1 MPESLE
7 VFIMSSRIFET
18 GKFLMMNKTGYV
30 SDPFY
35 LRHETEPH
43 PENPGRL
50 TAIQNRLESSEFY
63 NNLIAIQ
70 PRKATPEQIAMVH
83 DVGYVSSVEQNCLN
97 EVRHL
102 DADTVISADS
112 YEAALLSAGAGLK
125 AVDQIIDGKI
135 QNAFCAVRPPGH
147 HAEQDRAMGFCL
159 FNNVGIAARYA
170 QKTKGLNKIFIF
182 DWDVHHGNGTQHS
195 FYNDPSIYYGSTH
208 QYPFYPG
215 TGAEGETGTG
225 DGLGTTLNL
234 PMDAYSDDDDYLS
247 AVEHILIPE
256 IQRYKP
262 DLIIIS
268 AGFDAHKNDPLAQI
282 ELTTDGFGKMTEL
295 LMGVAGDVCQ
305 GRLLSML
312 EGGYD
317 YDALSDSV
325 RLHMQ
330 TLLTFDPVS

>member
-1 MPESLE
+1 
-7 VFIMSSRIFET
+7 
-18 GKFLMMNKTGYV
+18 MNKTGYV

-50 TAIQNRLESSEFY
+50 TAIQDRLKSSEFY
-63 NNLIAIQ
+63 SNLIPIQ
-70 PRKATPEQIAMVH
+70 PHKATAEQISMVH
-83 DVGYVSSVEQNCLN
+83 NIGYVESVKQSCADQ
-97 EVRHL
+97 VRNL
-102 DADTVISADS
+102 DADTVISSDS
-112 YEAALLSAGAGLK
+112 YDAALLSAGAGIK
-125 AVDQIIDGKI
+125 AIDQLIDGGI
-135 QNAFCAVRPPGH
+135 HNAFCAVRPPGH
-147 HAEQDRAMGFCL
+147 HAEQDHAMGFCL

-170 QKTKGLNKIFIF
+170 QKVKGLNKVFIF

-195 FYNDPSIYYGSTH
+195 FYNDSSIYYSSAH

-215 TGAEGETGTG
+215 TGAGEETGTG

-234 PMDAYSDDDDYLS
+234 PMDAYSEDEDYLS
-247 AVEHILIPE
+247 AVKNKLIPE

-268 AGFDAHKNDPLAQI
+268 AGFDAHINDPLAQI
-282 ELTTDGFGKMTEL
+282 QLTTDCFGKMTEL
-295 LMGVAGDVCQ
+295 LMSVAGDVCD

-325 RLHMQ
+325 RLHIQ
-330 TLLTFDPVS
+330 TLLNPDSKS

>member
-1 MPESLE
+1 
-7 VFIMSSRIFET
+7 
-18 GKFLMMNKTGYV
+18 MNKTGYA

-63 NNLIAIQ
+63 NNLIPIQ
-70 PRKATPEQIAMVH
+70 PRKATAKEISRVH
-83 DVGYVSSVEQNCLN
+83 DSGYVASVEKSCADG
-97 EVRHL
+97 VRNL
-102 DADTVISADS
+102 DADTVISSDS
-112 YEAALLSAGAGLK
+112 YDAALLSAGAGMN
-125 AVDQIIDGKI
+125 AIDQLIDGNI
-135 QNAFCAVRPPGH
+135 HNAFCAVRPPGH
-147 HAEQDRAMGFCL
+147 HAEQDHAMGFCL
-159 FNNVGIAARYA
+159 FNNVAIAARYA

-182 DWDVHHGNGTQHS
+182 DWDVHHGNGSQHS
-195 FYNDPSIYYGSTH
+195 FYSDPSIYYSSTH

-215 TGAEGETGTG
+215 TGAKEETGTG

-247 AVEHILIPE
+247 AVENKLIPE
-256 IQRYKP
+256 IQHYKP

-268 AGFDAHKNDPLAQI
+268 AGFDAHQNDPLAQI
-282 ELTTDGFGKMTEL
+282 QLTTDCFGKMTEL
-295 LMGVAGDVCQ
+295 LMGTARDVCD

-330 TLLTFDPVS
+330 TLLTFEPAS

>member
-1 MPESLE
+1 MPLRL
-7 VFIMSSRIFET
+7 VVLN
-18 GKFLMMNKTGYV
+18 GKVHKMNKTGYA

-63 NNLIAIQ
+63 NNLIPIQ
-70 PRKATPEQIAMVH
+70 PRKATAEEIGMVH
-83 DVGYVSSVEQNCLN
+83 DSGYVASVKQSCAD
-97 EVRHL
+97 EVRNL
-102 DADTVISADS
+102 DADTVISSNS
-112 YEAALLSAGAGLK
+112 YDAALLSAGAGMK
-125 AVDQIIDGKI
+125 AIDQLIDGNI
-135 QNAFCAVRPPGH
+135 HNAFCAVRPPGH
-147 HAEQDRAMGFCL
+147 HAEQDHAMGFCL

-182 DWDVHHGNGTQHS
+182 DWDVHHGNGSQHS
-195 FYNDPSIYYGSTH
+195 FYSDPSIYYSSTH

-215 TGAEGETGTG
+215 TGAKEETGTG

-247 AVEHILIPE
+247 AVENKLIPE
-256 IQRYKP
+256 IQHYKP

-268 AGFDAHKNDPLAQI
+268 AGFDAHQNDPLAQI
-282 ELTTDGFGKMTEL
+282 QLTTDCFGKMTEL
-295 LMGVAGDVCQ
+295 LMGIARDVCD

-330 TLLTFDPVS
+330 TLLTFEPKS

>member
-1 MPESLE
+1 
-7 VFIMSSRIFET
+7 
-18 GKFLMMNKTGYV
+18 MMNKTGYV
-30 SDPFY
+30 SDPLY

-63 NNLIAIQ
+63 NNLIPIQ
-70 PRKATPEQIAMVH
+70 PRKATPEQISLVH
-83 DVGYVSSVEQNCLN
+83 DANYVASIEKSCAN
-97 EVRHL
+97 EVRNL
-102 DADTVISADS
+102 DADTVISLNS
-112 YEAALLSAGAGLK
+112 YNAALLSAGAGLT
-125 AVDQIIDGKI
+125 AIDNLIEGSI

-147 HAEQDRAMGFCL
+147 HAEHDHAMGFCL
-159 FNNVGIAARYA
+159 FNNVGIASRYA
-170 QKTKGLNKIFIF
+170 QKVKGLNKIFIF

-195 FYNDPSIYYGSTH
+195 FYSDSSIYYSSTH

-215 TGAEGETGTG
+215 TGAKQETGTG
-225 DGLGTTLNL
+225 DGLGATLNL

-247 AVEHILIPE
+247 AIEHKLIPE

-268 AGFDAHKNDPLAQI
+268 AGFDAHHKDPLGQI
-282 ELTTDGFGKMTEL
+282 ELTTECFGKMTKL
-295 LMGVAGDVCQ
+295 LMGVAADVCD

-317 YDALSDSV
+317 YDALSSSV
-325 RLHMQ
+325 MLHLQ
-330 TLLTFDPVS
+330 TLLTSDSLN

>member
-1 MPESLE
+1 
-7 VFIMSSRIFET
+7 
-18 GKFLMMNKTGYV
+18 MNKTGYA

-63 NNLIAIQ
+63 NNLIPIQ
-70 PRKATPEQIAMVH
+70 PRKATAEEIGMVH
-83 DVGYVSSVEQNCLN
+83 DSGYVASVKQSCAD
-97 EVRHL
+97 EVRNL
-102 DADTVISADS
+102 DADTVISSNS
-112 YEAALLSAGAGLK
+112 YDTALLSAGAGIT
-125 AVDQIIDGKI
+125 AIDQLIDGNI
-135 QNAFCAVRPPGH
+135 HNAFCAVRPPGH
-147 HAEQDRAMGFCL
+147 HAEQDHAMGFCL

-182 DWDVHHGNGTQHS
+182 DWDVHHGNGSQHS
-195 FYNDPSIYYGSTH
+195 FYSDPSIYYSSTH

-215 TGAEGETGTG
+215 TGAREETGTG

-247 AVEHILIPE
+247 AVENKLIPE
-256 IQRYKP
+256 IQHYKP

-268 AGFDAHKNDPLAQI
+268 AGFDAHQNDPLAQI
-282 ELTTDGFGKMTEL
+282 QLTTDCFGKMTEL
-295 LMGVAGDVCQ
+295 LMGIARDVCD

-330 TLLTFDPVS
+330 TLLTFEPAS

>member
-1 MPESLE
+1 MPLRL
-7 VFIMSSRIFET
+7 VVLN
-18 GKFLMMNKTGYV
+18 GKVHKMNKTGYA

-43 PENPGRL
+43 LENPGRL

-63 NNLIAIQ
+63 NSIIPIQ
-70 PRKATPEQIAMVH
+70 PRKATAEEIGLVH
-83 DVGYVSSVEQNCLN
+83 DTGYVASVKQSCADQ
-97 EVRHL
+97 VRNL
-102 DADTVISADS
+102 DADTVISSDS
-112 YEAALLSAGAGLK
+112 YDAALLSAGAGIS
-125 AVDQIIDGKI
+125 AIDQLIDGNI
-135 QNAFCAVRPPGH
+135 HNAFCAVRPPGH
-147 HAEQDRAMGFCL
+147 HAEHDHAMGFCL
-159 FNNVGIAARYA
+159 FNNVGVAARYA

-182 DWDVHHGNGTQHS
+182 DWDVHHGNGSQHS
-195 FYNDPSIYYGSTH
+195 FYSDPSIYYSSMH

-215 TGAEGETGTG
+215 TGAGEETGTG

-247 AVEHILIPE
+247 AVQNKLIPE

-268 AGFDAHKNDPLAQI
+268 AGFDAHQNDPLAQI
-282 ELTTDGFGKMTEL
+282 QLTTDCFGKMTEL
-295 LMGVAGDVCQ
+295 LMGIAKDVCD

-325 RLHMQ
+325 QLHMQ
-330 TLLTFDPVS
+330 TLLTFEP

>member
-1 MPESLE
+1 
-7 VFIMSSRIFET
+7 
-18 GKFLMMNKTGYV
+18 MNKTGYA

-63 NNLIAIQ
+63 NNLIPIQ
-70 PRKATPEQIAMVH
+70 PRKATAEEIGMVH
-83 DVGYVSSVEQNCLN
+83 DSGYVASVKQSCAD
-97 EVRHL
+97 EVRNL
-102 DADTVISADS
+102 DADTVISSNS
-112 YEAALLSAGAGLK
+112 YDAALLSAGAGMK
-125 AVDQIIDGKI
+125 AIDQLIDGNI
-135 QNAFCAVRPPGH
+135 HNAFCAVRPPGH
-147 HAEQDRAMGFCL
+147 HAEQDHAMGFCL

-182 DWDVHHGNGTQHS
+182 DWDVHHGNGSQHS
-195 FYNDPSIYYGSTH
+195 FYSDPSIYYSSMH

-215 TGAEGETGTG
+215 TGAGEETGTG
-225 DGLGTTLNL
+225 DGLSTTLNL
-234 PMDAYSDDDDYLS
+234 PMDAYSDDDNYLS
-247 AVEHILIPE
+247 AIENKLIPE
-256 IQRYKP
+256 IQHYKP

-268 AGFDAHKNDPLAQI
+268 AGFDAHQNDPLAQI
-282 ELTTDGFGKMTEL
+282 QLTTECFGKMTEL
-295 LMGVAGDVCQ
+295 LMGIARDVCD

-325 RLHMQ
+325 QLHMQ
-330 TLLTFDPVS
+330 TLLTFEPEMGK

>member
-1 MPESLE
+1 
-7 VFIMSSRIFET
+7 
-18 GKFLMMNKTGYV
+18 MNKTGYA

-63 NNLIAIQ
+63 NNLIPIQ
-70 PRKATPEQIAMVH
+70 PRKATAEEIGMVH
-83 DVGYVSSVEQNCLN
+83 DSGYVASVKQSCAD
-97 EVRHL
+97 EVRNL
-102 DADTVISADS
+102 DADTVISSNS
-112 YEAALLSAGAGLK
+112 YDAALLSAGAGMK
-125 AVDQIIDGKI
+125 AIDQLIDGNI
-135 QNAFCAVRPPGH
+135 HNAFCAVRPPGH
-147 HAEQDRAMGFCL
+147 HAEQDHAMGFCL

-182 DWDVHHGNGTQHS
+182 DWDVHHGNGSQHS
-195 FYNDPSIYYGSTH
+195 FYSDPSIYYSSTH

-215 TGAEGETGTG
+215 TGAREETGTG

-247 AVEHILIPE
+247 AVENKLIPE
-256 IQRYKP
+256 IQHYKP

-268 AGFDAHKNDPLAQI
+268 AGFDAHQNDPLAQI
-282 ELTTDGFGKMTEL
+282 QLTTDCFGKMTEL
-295 LMGVAGDVCQ
+295 LMGIARDVCD

-330 TLLTFDPVS
+330 TLLTFAPES